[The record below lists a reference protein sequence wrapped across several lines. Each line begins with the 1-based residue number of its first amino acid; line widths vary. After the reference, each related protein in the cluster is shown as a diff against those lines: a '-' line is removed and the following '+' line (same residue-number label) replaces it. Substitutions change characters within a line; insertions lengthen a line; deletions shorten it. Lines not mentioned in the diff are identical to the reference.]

1 MAAVVA
7 RQKPAARKLPTKRV
21 STIPRRVLSALGL
34 KEPVV
39 GVFRHKN
46 RPHYGVAYRD
56 EEGRRCSRA
65 FSFADGGDEA
75 VAYAQAVEF
84 RKRTLRREVKR

>member
-1 MAAVVA
+1 MATVVP
-7 RQKPAARKLPTKRV
+7 RQKSAQRKLPSKRV
-21 STIPRRVLSALGL
+21 SPIPRRVLNALRL
-34 KEPVV
+34 KQPVV

-75 VAYAQAVEF
+75 AAYAQAVKF
-84 RKRTLRREVKR
+84 RQRTLRGNVSR

>member
-1 MAAVVA
+1 MAATVLS
-7 RQKPAARKLPTKRV
+7 RQKPAASKRV
-21 STIPRRVLSALGL
+21 STIPRWVLNALNL
-34 KEPVV
+34 KQPVI

-65 FSFADGGDEA
+65 FSFADGRDEA
-75 VAYAQAVEF
+75 AAYAHAVKF
-84 RKRTLRREVKR
+84 RRKTLRGKVSR

>member
-7 RQKPAARKLPTKRV
+7 LQKPAARKLPSKRV
-21 STIPRRVLSALGL
+21 STIPRRVLNALGL
-34 KEPVV
+34 KEAVV

-75 VAYAQAVEF
+75 AAYARAVKF
-84 RKRTLRREVKR
+84 CRKTLRRKVSR

>member
-1 MAAVVA
+1 M
-7 RQKPAARKLPTKRV
+7 
-21 STIPRRVLSALGL
+21 STIPRRVLNALSL
-34 KEPVV
+34 KQPVV

-65 FSFADGGDEA
+65 FSFADGGDETA
-75 VAYAQAVEF
+75 AYAQAVKF
-84 RKRTLRREVKR
+84 RRKTLRRRISR